1 MEAMIWPP
9 KGRRLALVAIIAA
22 ALCLSAATFFLLRG
36 HFIASRIDSLRLE
49 TDRLAD
55 AIDLQVI
62 DRLSGAAAAIADAPL
77 VLETAQGRRPA
88 DNAETLLILETTRA
102 LFPGSLV
109 YVMNGDGLVT
119 ACTPY
124 AEGKTFT
131 GNNYSFRPYFVQAMQ
146 GLTATYPAV
155 GITTLERGIYVSAPI
170 RSTGIPVG
178 VLVIKSSVAPID
190 HMLEE
195 HPEPLALVSPEGVVF
210 ASNRPEWLFHASR
223 KSLSAED
230 RERLRASKQFADQ
243 PLQDLPGGW
252 DLMEGVIQVG
262 GENYAVT
269 AAPVRIVGA
278 EGLSWALV
286 GATSLAAAY
295 PLTQM
300 LGFAVVVATA
310 LFLFGLILLD
320 RHAYHALER
329 QATANREYLAATLES
344 VFEAVVAFDL
354 QGRVRHMNPAAERL
368 IGKSSAEA
376 VGKPL
381 ADVCHLLDAET
392 RQPLPDLVDRVL
404 QNGESAA
411 PSDLALLPAA
421 NGGDRYLRQSVAPIW
436 NETGVVAGAVMVL
449 TDVTARRQ
457 AEETLRESEARYGTL
472 FERTANPVL
481 IIDTSGTYIGANEA
495 ALEFF
500 ECRRDELLG
509 KKIQDFLL
517 PGDNTATLARLRELW
532 TNGGRIDRD
541 YLIGGAVK
549 TLDLTITP
557 GVWAGRPVVFGV
569 GTDIT
574 ERKRGVL
581 ERLEIE
587 RQLQQ
592 ARKAESLGR
601 MAGAIAHHFNNL
613 LGVVMG
619 NLELALYDMG
629 EGARP
634 RKNVSEAITASK
646 RAAEI
651 SRLMLAY
658 LGQAAAERGPL
669 DLSQLVRET
678 LPSLRAS
685 LPPRANL
692 QVELPEPGP
701 IVQADPAQMRQI
713 LSSLVVNAV
722 EALVEDEG
730 EITIIV
736 FVTPG
741 SLIRDARLQPFGWQP
756 REEHYACMQVSDTG
770 CGMDRQTIEKLFD
783 PFFSTRFTGRGLG
796 LPVLLGVVKAHDGA
810 VAVESKPGLGTVFR
824 IYLPLESPSQQAAA
838 HL

>member
-1 MEAMIWPP
+1 MEVMIGPP
-9 KGRRLALVAIIAA
+9 KGRRLALLGIIAA
-22 ALCLSAATFFLLRG
+22 ALCLSAATFFLLRS

-49 TDRLAD
+49 TERLAD
-55 AIDLQVI
+55 AIDLQLI
-62 DRLSGAAAAIADAPL
+62 DRLSGAAAAIAGAPL
-77 VLETAQGRRPA
+77 VIENALGRRLA

-102 LFPGSLV
+102 LFPGSIV
-109 YVMNGDGLVT
+109 YVMNADGVVT

-146 GLTATYPAV
+146 GRTVMYPAV

-170 RSTGIPVG
+170 LAAGAPVG

-190 HMLEE
+190 HMLDE
-195 HPEPLALVSPEGVVF
+195 HPNPLALVSPEGVVF

-230 RERLRASKQFADQ
+230 RKRLRESRQFADQ
-243 PLQDLPGGW
+243 PLVDLPGGW
-252 DLMEGVIQVG
+252 DLIEGVIQVG

-278 EGLSWALV
+278 EGLSWSLV
-286 GATSLAAAY
+286 GATSLAAVY

-300 LGFAVVVATA
+300 IGFAAVVAGA
-310 LFLFGLILLD
+310 AFLFGLILLE
-320 RHAYHALER
+320 RRAYHALER
-329 QATANREYLAATLES
+329 RAAANREYLAATLES

-368 IGKSSAEA
+368 TGKSSAEA

-404 QNGESAA
+404 QTGESAA
-411 PSDLALLPAA
+411 RSDLALLPAA

-436 NETGVVAGAVMVL
+436 NETAAVAGAVMVL
-449 TDVTARRQ
+449 ADVTARRQ
-457 AEETLRESEARYGTL
+457 AEETLRESEERYGTL

-500 ECRRDELLG
+500 ECRRDGLLG
-509 KKIQDFLL
+509 KKIQDFLP
-517 PGDNTATLARLRELW
+517 PGDNTATLARLQELW

-541 YLIGGAVK
+541 YLIGGTVK

-557 GVWAGRPVVFGV
+557 GSWAGRPAVFGV

-574 ERKRGVL
+574 ERKRVVK
-581 ERLEIE
+581 ERLELE

-613 LGVVMG
+613 LGAVMG

-629 EGARP
+629 EGSQP
-634 RKNVSEAITASK
+634 RKNVAEAMTASK

-658 LGQAAAERGPL
+658 LGQAAAARGPL
-669 DLSQLVRET
+669 DLSLLVRET
-678 LPSLRAS
+678 LPALRAL
-685 LPPRANL
+685 LPQTASL
-692 QVELPEPGP
+692 QVELPDPGP
-701 IVQADPAQMRQI
+701 IIQADAAQMRQI

-722 EALVEDEG
+722 EALVEEEG

-756 REEHYACMQVSDTG
+756 KQELYACIQVSDTG
-770 CGMDRQTIEKLFD
+770 CGMDRQTMEKLFD

-796 LPVLLGVVKAHDGA
+796 LPVLLGVVKAHEGA
-810 VAVESKPGLGTVFR
+810 VAVESKPGEGTVVR
-824 IYLPLESPSQQAAA
+824 IYLPLETSPAQQASQS
-838 HL
+838 